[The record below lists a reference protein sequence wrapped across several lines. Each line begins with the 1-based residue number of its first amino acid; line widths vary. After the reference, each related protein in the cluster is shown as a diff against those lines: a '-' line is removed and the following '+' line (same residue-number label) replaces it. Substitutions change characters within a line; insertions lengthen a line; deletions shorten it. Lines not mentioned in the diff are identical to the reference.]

1 MELCKPIKLAPQTN
15 QTNFS
20 ISISGILQ
28 AIVINKKIAKNLI
41 LTKLN

>member
-15 QTNFS
+15 QTSFS

-28 AIVINKKIAKNLI
+28 GIIVTDKSAGNL
-41 LTKLN
+41 TFDNYN